1 MELRQL
7 FFSDSPVITSF
18 PEACVIVFRYIFKE
32 TLKTQLSILLV
43 LLLIFTSQQ
52 FIRILSKAADG
63 SIPTSLIGQL
73 MLLNIPYMGLLLL
86 PISLF
91 VAILFAHGRLY
102 ADSEMTVLRA
112 IGMGP
117 SYIMKISL
125 VLAFLTTAVALFNT
139 LWVSP
144 IAREKQTQLLDAAK
158 ADPLSVPLESGRFLN
173 LDKGQLVAYVEDVQ
187 QGGRSLQRIF
197 LLQRDSNPEESA
209 VIVAASGHLTTDS
222 NGTPWVTLSDG
233 KRYAGT
239 LPTTKFSI
247 ADFSE
252 YRAQIQ
258 RKDIEPSSRKSGAI
272 PSTKLIH
279 STNIKEIA
287 EWQWRIALPL
297 SIPILTLIA
306 VPMAMVNPR
315 QGRYAKLLPAVMMYL
330 SYFLLLSAGESAL
343 ERGQL
348 PAFPGLYIIPILFTL
363 VFAVPMNLKNTQLWQ
378 RLRLYWHK
386 EKC

>member
-52 FIRILSKAADG
+52 FIRILSRAADG
-63 SIPTSLIGQL
+63 SVPTSLIGQL

-91 VAILFAHGRLY
+91 IAILFAHGRLY

-112 IGMGP
+112 IGVGP
-117 SYIMKISL
+117 SYVMKVSL
-125 VLAFLTTAVALFNT
+125 VLALLTTAVAVTNT
-139 LWVSP
+139 MWLAP
-144 IAREKQTQLLDAAK
+144 MAREKQTQLLDAAK
-158 ADPLSVPLESGRFLN
+158 ADPLSVPLESGRFLS

-187 QGGRSLQRIF
+187 ESGRSLQRIF
-197 LLQRDSNPEESA
+197 LLQRSDKPEEAA
-209 VIVAASGHLTTDS
+209 VVVAASGNLTTDAK
-222 NGTPWVTLSDG
+222 GIPWVTLSNG

-239 LPTTKFSI
+239 PPSTEFSI

-252 YRAQIQ
+252 YKAQIQ
-258 RKDIEPSSRKSGAI
+258 RKDIEPSNRKSGAI
-272 PSTKLIH
+272 PSKQLYH
-279 STNIKEIA
+279 STDNKEIA

-315 QGRYAKLLPAVMMYL
+315 QGRYAKLLPAVMLYL
-330 SYFLLLSAGESAL
+330 SYFLLLSAGESAV

-348 PAFPGLYIIPILFTL
+348 PATPGLYIVPVLFTL
-363 VFAVPMNLKNTQLWQ
+363 FFAIPMNLKKYAVMAATAPL
-378 RLRLYWHK
+378 LA
-386 EKC
+386 

>member
-1 MELRQL
+1 M
-7 FFSDSPVITSF
+7 
-18 PEACVIVFRYIFKE
+18 IVFRYIFKE

-52 FIRILSKAADG
+52 FIRILSRAADG
-63 SIPTSLIGQL
+63 SVPTSLIGHL

-91 VAILFAHGRLY
+91 IAILFAHGRLY

-112 IGMGP
+112 IGVGP
-117 SYIMKISL
+117 SYVMKVSL
-125 VLAFLTTAVALFNT
+125 VLALLTTAVAVTNT
-139 LWVSP
+139 MWLAP
-144 IAREKQTQLLDAAK
+144 MAREKQTQLLDAAK
-158 ADPLSVPLESGRFLN
+158 ADPLSVPLESGRFLS

-187 QGGRSLQRIF
+187 QSGRSLQRIF
-197 LLQRDSNPEESA
+197 LLQRNDKPEEAA
-209 VIVAASGHLTTDS
+209 VIVAASGHLTTDRE
-222 NGTPWVTLSDG
+222 GIPWVTLSNG

-239 LPTTKFSI
+239 PPSTGFSI
-247 ADFSE
+247 ADFTE

-258 RKDIEPSSRKSGAI
+258 RKDIEPSNRKSSAI
-272 PSTKLIH
+272 PSAQLYH
-279 STNIKEIA
+279 STNNKEIA

-315 QGRYAKLLPAVMMYL
+315 QGRYAKLLPAVMLYL

-348 PAFPGLYIIPILFTL
+348 PAHPGLYLVPILFTL
-363 VFAVPMNLKNTQLWQ
+363 FFAVPMNFKNTQLWQ